1 MVSFFFFF
9 FSLMHYPGIDLTIF
23 LNYENRDMIL
33 DSESVSNGQSIQ
45 TQAIQ
50 LATSSCT
57 LQEGCGEMW

>member
-50 LATSSCT
+50 LAMSSCT